1 MKKKKKKKTWQKK
14 ATSVGVEGFVDWT
27 NPGVS
32 ELRRLRYRAL
42 FPVLPRGCAS
52 ERLALRERLPLAL
65 KHLAK
70 NV

>member
-32 ELRRLRYRAL
+32 ESVEEVEISGLVSSFASRMRKRAT
-42 FPVLPRGCAS
+42 S
-52 ERLALRERLPLAL
+52 T
-65 KHLAK
+65 
-70 NV
+70 